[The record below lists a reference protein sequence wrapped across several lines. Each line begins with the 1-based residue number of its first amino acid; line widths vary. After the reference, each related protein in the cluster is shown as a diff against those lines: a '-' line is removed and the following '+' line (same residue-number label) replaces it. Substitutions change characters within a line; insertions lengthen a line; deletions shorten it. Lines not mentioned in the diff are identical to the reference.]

1 MKKILKTVGVVLLLV
16 VVYFVFQSVLAII
29 PMVVYLFKTHGVEA
43 LSDVGSVSEIMGV
56 SSDAGTLDS
65 GIVNALAWGMMLAT
79 LAMLLF
85 LQLTG
90 FYRIKRGLFTSVSR
104 RPLVLSVLLVF
115 ASMFALNI
123 FVQSFELEDMLAKQ
137 MNALS
142 HNLVGALTISLFAPL
157 LEEALFRGAIQG
169 YMMRHFKPWTAII
182 CSALVFGLV
191 HMNPVQVVYAT
202 CLGVIFG
209 WIYYRTGSL
218 LPVILGHVL
227 NNSIATILTVSG
239 VEEESF
245 ASADTAEKVVMAV
258 VFMVSVFV
266 AAKLVRMLN
275 KSLPSVNGSNE

>member
-1 MKKILKTVGVVLLLV
+1 MKKILKTIGVVLLLV
-16 VVYFVFQSVLAII
+16 TAYFVFQSVLATLPILF
-29 PMVVYLFKTHGVEA
+29 YLFKTHGAAA
-43 LSDVGSVSEIMGV
+43 LTDIGSVSEMMG
-56 SSDAGTLDS
+56 SGAGAS
-65 GIVNALAWGMMLAT
+65 MEPEFVNALAWGMLLAT

-85 LQLTG
+85 LQVTG
-90 FYRIKRGLFTSVSR
+90 FYKLKRNLFTSVSR

-123 FVQSFELEDMLAKQ
+123 LVQSFELENLLEEQ

-142 HNLVGALTISLFAPL
+142 HNVVGALTISIFAPL
-157 LEEALFRGAIQG
+157 LEEVLFRGAIQG
-169 YMMRHFKPWTAII
+169 YMMRYFKPWVAII
-182 CSALVFGLV
+182 CSALVFGIV

-227 NNSIATILTVSG
+227 NNSIATILTISG

-245 ASADTAEKVVMAV
+245 ASADTGEKIIMAV
-258 VFMVSVFV
+258 VFMVATFV
-266 AAKLVRMLN
+266 AAKLVQMLN
-275 KSLPSVNGSNE
+275 KELPPVEGSNE

>member
-1 MKKILKTVGVVLLLV
+1 MKKILKTIGVVLLLV
-16 VVYFVFQSVLAII
+16 TVYFVFQSVLATLPILF
-29 PMVVYLFKTHGVEA
+29 YLFKTHGAAA
-43 LSDVGSVSEIMGV
+43 LTDIGSVSEMMG
-56 SSDAGTLDS
+56 SGAGAS
-65 GIVNALAWGMMLAT
+65 MEPEFVNALAWGMLLAT

-85 LQLTG
+85 LQVTG
-90 FYRIKRGLFTSVSR
+90 FYKLKRNLFTSVSR

-123 FVQSFELEDMLAKQ
+123 LVQSFELENLLEEQ

-142 HNLVGALTISLFAPL
+142 HNVVGALTISIFAPL
-157 LEEALFRGAIQG
+157 LEEVLFRGAIQG
-169 YMMRHFKPWTAII
+169 YMMRYFKPWVAII
-182 CSALVFGLV
+182 CSALVFGIV

-227 NNSIATILTVSG
+227 NNSIATILTISG

-245 ASADTAEKVVMAV
+245 ASADTGEKIIMAV
-258 VFMVSVFV
+258 VFMVATFV
-266 AAKLVRMLN
+266 AAKLVQMLN
-275 KSLPSVNGSNE
+275 KEFATG

>member
-1 MKKILKTVGVVLLLV
+1 MKKILKTIGVVLLLV
-16 VVYFVFQSVLAII
+16 TVYFVFQSVLATLPILF
-29 PMVVYLFKTHGVEA
+29 YLFKTHGAAA
-43 LSDVGSVSEIMGV
+43 LTDIGSVSEMIG
-56 SSDAGTLDS
+56 SGAGAS
-65 GIVNALAWGMMLAT
+65 MEPEFVNALAWGMLLAT

-85 LQLTG
+85 LQVTG
-90 FYRIKRGLFTSVSR
+90 FYKLKRNLFTSVSR

-123 FVQSFELEDMLAKQ
+123 LVQSFELENLLEEQ

-142 HNLVGALTISLFAPL
+142 HNVVGALTISIFAPL
-157 LEEALFRGAIQG
+157 LEEVLFRGAIQG
-169 YMMRHFKPWTAII
+169 YMMRYFKPWVAII
-182 CSALVFGLV
+182 CSALVFGIV

-227 NNSIATILTVSG
+227 NNSIATILTISG

-245 ASADTAEKVVMAV
+245 ASADTGEKIIMAV
-258 VFMVSVFV
+258 VFMVATFV
-266 AAKLVRMLN
+266 AAKLVQMLN
-275 KSLPSVNGSNE
+275 KELPPVEGSNE